1 MQGQAVEKYSNKD
14 LSIILRSLKR
24 YGDNKIPTKK
34 SEMIQLFNEWKNREP
49 LVFQNDDDSIDEQPQ
64 IDNDINDEA
73 QIVEI

>member
-1 MQGQAVEKYSNKD
+1 
-14 LSIILRSLKR
+14 
-24 YGDNKIPTKK
+24 
-34 SEMIQLFNEWKNREP
+34 MIQLFNEWKNREP